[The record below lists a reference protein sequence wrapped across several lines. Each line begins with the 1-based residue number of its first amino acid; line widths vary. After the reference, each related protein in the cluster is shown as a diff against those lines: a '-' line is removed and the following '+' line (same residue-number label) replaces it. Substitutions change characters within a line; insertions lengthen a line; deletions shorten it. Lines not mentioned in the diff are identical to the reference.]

1 MDKKLCLHQIFNIV
15 IDPDTLR
22 HHPDIIHTTPDN
34 FQTSPESGAHSKSL
48 HALKGTGRKGKLRI
62 LGFNV
67 ISHRFLLWWTS
78 KDTNQTP
85 PVITQTHS
93 DEGILQNKAF
103 WKKSMFDYHELI
115 WMFKNLYLVKILGYC
130 FFSNSALSCI
140 QTLCW
145 RCLGG
150 VRGVTVPGLC
160 LVRSGEVNPFA
171 KIILY
176 HDAHILPFLS

>member
-1 MDKKLCLHQIFNIV
+1 MPQIFNIV
-15 IDPDTLR
+15 TAPDTLR
-22 HHPDIIHTTPDN
+22 HHPDIIHTPPDN

-48 HALKGTGRKGKLRI
+48 HALKGTGRKGKLQI
-62 LGFNV
+62 LGLNV
-67 ISHRFLLWWTS
+67 ISHRFLHWWTS

-93 DEGILQNKAF
+93 DEGILQNRAF
-103 WKKSMFDYHELI
+103 WKKSMFDYHDD
-115 WMFKNLYLVKILGYC
+115 YQDTRIL

-160 LVRSGEVNPFA
+160 LVRSGEVNPLA

-176 HDAHILPFLS
+176 HETLIFCLFFHYPQMG